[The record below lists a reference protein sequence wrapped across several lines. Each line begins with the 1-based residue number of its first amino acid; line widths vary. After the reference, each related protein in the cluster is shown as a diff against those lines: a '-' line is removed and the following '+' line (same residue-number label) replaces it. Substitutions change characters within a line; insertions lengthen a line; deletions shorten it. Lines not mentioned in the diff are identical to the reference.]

1 MTNQCRVVL
10 KYVSM
15 CWDLVEVNKSRQVI
29 QFNLSLKK
37 LTLTTVQKIREARI
51 GLGDNMG
58 VHCKSLEKDAGVLD

>member
-1 MTNQCRVVL
+1 MTNQYRVVL

-51 GLGDNMG
+51 GLGG
-58 VHCKSLEKDAGVLD
+58 